1 MFHTP
6 IFIPSRSRANR
17 LSKSVLTKLPPEI
30 LRYVSL
36 VVPFNQSYSYV
47 VAVDDLRLNIKQ
59 VIPCIAEGISETR
72 KTIGQYSKDR
82 HSNSFI
88 MLDDDLTD
96 WATRIGPD
104 THKLRQSTS
113 DDMIEMF
120 TWVQTALTDYAH
132 VSISPRG
139 NNMIRN
145 SQGIFMGEK
154 PLIMGNVRTLRLL
167 AYRTEEFLSVE
178 HGRVPIMEDFDV
190 NLQLLEKGYKNIQSY
205 NWTQD
210 QRQTALPGGCSDY
223 RSLELHDAGA
233 RRLAELH
240 PNFVKLVKKINKSKV
255 THNKEFTERTEVV
268 IQWKRAYQSSQEIKK
283 TIRN

>member
-1 MFHTP
+1 MFQTP

-17 LSKSVLTKLPPEI
+17 LTKSVLSKLPEEI
-30 LRYVSL
+30 QNHCFL
-36 VVPFNQSYSYV
+36 VVPNEQVEQYQKSLQDSKYFSFV
-47 VAVDDLRLNIKQ
+47 LGCPVD
-59 VIPCIAEGISETR
+59 GISQTR
-72 KTIGQYSKDR
+72 HWIGQYTQSLGR
-82 HSNSFI
+82 SRFI
-88 MLDDDLTD
+88 MLDDDLID

-104 THKLRQSTS
+104 THKLRQSTP

-120 TWVQTALTDYAH
+120 EWIQETLTSYAH

-139 NNMIRN
+139 NNMIRT
-145 SQGIFMGEK
+145 SKGVFMGEK
-154 PLIMGNVRTLRLL
+154 PLTLENVRTLRLL

-223 RSLELHDAGA
+223 RTLELHDAGA

-240 PNFVKLVKKINKSKV
+240 PNFVKLRSKVNKAKV
-255 THNKEFTERTEVV
+255 THNAEFTTRTEVT
-268 IQWKRAYQSSQEIKK
+268 IQWKKAYDSSQKK
-283 TIRN
+283 N